1 MKTRR
6 EAVAFLR
13 GITLAVA
20 LNLAPAVTLW
30 ADPPT
35 ASVPPPRSMAAAQSA
50 YGHLP
55 LSFEAIRGSA

>member
-6 EAVAFLR
+6 HAVILLR

-20 LNLAPAVTLW
+20 LSLAPAATLW
-30 ADPPT
+30 ADSPK
-35 ASVPPPRSMAAAQSA
+35 AAAPPPPSMADAQSA

-55 LSFEAIRGSA
+55 LSVEAIRGSA